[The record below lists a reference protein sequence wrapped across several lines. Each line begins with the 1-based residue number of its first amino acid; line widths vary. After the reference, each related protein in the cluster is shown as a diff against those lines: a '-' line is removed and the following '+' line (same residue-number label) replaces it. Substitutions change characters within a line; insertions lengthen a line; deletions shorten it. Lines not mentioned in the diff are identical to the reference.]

1 MKIHPRP
8 GSAEKNSE
16 KEEGKPM
23 KGEAIFSWLHQDADP
38 QKPLVVMM
46 CGVAGAGKTT
56 LAKQLE
62 AEGYL
67 LLSIDEEVWRQY
79 GRYGVDYPPSAY
91 AAYSAAV
98 EAQLQ
103 DQLVKAIQEH
113 RPVVIDFS
121 FWSRKKRDAYRQRIA
136 AAGGQA
142 RLLYLKASSECLRR
156 RLRLRAQ
163 RRDANA
169 AFEITG
175 DILNGYLQDFE
186 APQGE
191 GELVIDQDQS
201 ADFPCA

>member
-1 MKIHPRP
+1 MRIHPRP
-8 GSAEKNSE
+8 ESAEKNLE

-23 KGEAIFSWLHQDADP
+23 KWEAILSWLHQDADP

-62 AEGYL
+62 AAGYL
-67 LLSIDEEVWRQY
+67 RLSIDEEVWRQY
-79 GRYGVDYPPSAY
+79 GRYGVDYPASAY

-103 DQLVKAIQEH
+103 DQLVKAIKNIGRWSLILVSGAGRNAMLTGSGSP
-113 RPVVIDFS
+113 RPAVRPGCSI
-121 FWSRKKRDAYRQRIA
+121 
-136 AAGGQA
+136 
-142 RLLYLKASSECLRR
+142 LKASPECLRR

-191 GELVIDQDQS
+191 GELVIDQDQA

>member
-1 MKIHPRP
+1 MEI
-8 GSAEKNSE
+8 ET
-16 KEEGKPM
+16 
-23 KGEAIFSWLHQDADP
+23 ILSWLHQNADS
-38 QKPLVVMM
+38 QKSIVVMM

-62 AEGYL
+62 AAGYL
-67 LLSIDEEVWRQY
+67 RLSIDEEVWRQY

-121 FWSRKKRDAYRQRIA
+121 FWSRKKRDAYRRRITD
-136 AAGGQA
+136 AGGQV
-142 RLLYLKASSECLRR
+142 RLIYLKASPECLRR
-156 RLRLRAQ
+156 RLRLRSL

-169 AFEITG
+169 AFEIT
-175 DILNGYLQDFE
+175 DTILNGYLQDFE
-186 APQGE
+186 APRGE

-201 ADFPCA
+201 ADFPCAQKVEQG

>member
-1 MKIHPRP
+1 M
-8 GSAEKNSE
+8 
-16 KEEGKPM
+16 
-23 KGEAIFSWLHQDADP
+23 
-38 QKPLVVMM
+38 
-46 CGVAGAGKTT
+46 
-56 LAKQLE
+56 
-62 AEGYL
+62 
-67 LLSIDEEVWRQY
+67 
-79 GRYGVDYPPSAY
+79 
-91 AAYSAAV
+91 
-98 EAQLQ
+98 
-103 DQLVKAIQEH
+103 KAIQEH